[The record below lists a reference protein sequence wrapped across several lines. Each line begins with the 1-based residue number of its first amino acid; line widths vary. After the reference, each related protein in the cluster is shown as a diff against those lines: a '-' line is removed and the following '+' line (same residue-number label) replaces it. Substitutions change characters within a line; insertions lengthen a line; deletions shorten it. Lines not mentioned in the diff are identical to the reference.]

1 MPEFVPF
8 LQFDTEIRRVVCTT
22 NAIESVNARI
32 RRAVRARGL
41 FPHEATA
48 LECFYMAVMSLDL
61 TGQGRKRW
69 TVRWK
74 PGLQASDH
82 AFDGRLSIGRRQFTP
97 PELHRWLDRPAPHL
111 DQDSR
116 RDPRTP
122 RRLFTQDS

>member
-32 RRAVRARGL
+32 RKAVRSRGL

-61 TGQGRKRW
+61 RPGTQTLDSEVEAR
-69 TVRWK
+69 T
-74 PGLQASDH
+74 PGLRPR
-82 AFDGRLSIGRRQFTP
+82 FDGRLSIGRRQFTP
-97 PELHRWLDRPAPHL
+97 SELHRWLDRPAPHL